1 MGPEYPDSEVDDF
14 NYDRFG
20 SSGGDSDG
28 STLYYESSDEDSD
41 FDSLMADFAEEF
53 GAEDAHLPGTNRSV
67 TTRSAVKRSVT
78 NGASTS
84 GVITSGASVSGA
96 IISGASVS
104 GAITSGASASGVI
117 ASQAS
122 TSGAITNRASASGVI
137 TNQASASGAIT
148 NQASASG
155 AITNRASAAGATT
168 NKASANQ
175 TDKPRYARHIL
186 LNAHIEVVI
195 HFSPQI
201 TLTEHQYS
209 LLRRHTT
216 KLIAANAAD
225 HSDIIK
231 EATDDIEKCWMEDA
245 AFNGEAVEIV
255 SVLSVSRS
263 RAILT
268 FS

>member
-1 MGPEYPDSEVDDF
+1 
-14 NYDRFG
+14 
-20 SSGGDSDG
+20 
-28 STLYYESSDEDSD
+28 
-41 FDSLMADFAEEF
+41 MADFAEEF
-53 GAEDAHLPGTNRSV
+53 GAEDTHPPGTNRSV

-78 NGASTS
+78 NGASTN

-96 IISGASVS
+96 ITSGASVS

-122 TSGAITNRASASGVI
+122 TSGAITN
-137 TNQASASGAIT
+137 QASASRV
-148 NQASASG
+148 
-155 AITNRASAAGATT
+155 ITNRASAAEATT

-175 TDKPRYARHIL
+175 TDKPRYTRHIL

-201 TLTEHQYS
+201 TLTEHQYN

-245 AFNGEAVEIV
+245 VFNREAVEIV
-255 SVLSVSRS
+255 SVLSVSCS

>member
-28 STLYYESSDEDSD
+28 STQYYESSDEDSD
-41 FDSLMADFAEEF
+41 YDSLMADFAEEF
-53 GAEDAHLPGTNRSV
+53 GAEDTHPPGTNRSV

-96 IISGASVS
+96 IINGASVS

-117 ASQAS
+117 
-122 TSGAITNRASASGVI
+122 TNQASASGAI

-245 AFNGEAVEIV
+245 AFNREAVEIV

>member
-14 NYDRFG
+14 DYDRFG
-20 SSGGDSDG
+20 SPGGDSDG
-28 STLYYESSDEDSD
+28 STQYYESSDEDSD
-41 FDSLMADFAEEF
+41 YDSLMADFAEEF
-53 GAEDAHLPGTNRSV
+53 GAEDTYPPGTNRSV

-84 GVITSGASVSGA
+84 GVIT
-96 IISGASVS
+96 SGASVS

-122 TSGAITNRASASGVI
+122 TSGAITNRASASGV
-137 TNQASASGAIT
+137 IT

-245 AFNGEAVEIV
+245 AFNREAVEIV
-255 SVLSVSRS
+255 SMLSVSRS

>member
-14 NYDRFG
+14 DYDRFG

-28 STLYYESSDEDSD
+28 STQYYESSDEDSD
-41 FDSLMADFAEEF
+41 YDSLMANFAEEF
-53 GAEDAHLPGTNRSV
+53 GAEDTHPPGTNRSV

-84 GVITSGASVSGA
+84 GVITSGAS
-96 IISGASVS
+96 
-104 GAITSGASASGVI
+104 
-117 ASQAS
+117 
-122 TSGAITNRASASGVI
+122 
-137 TNQASASGAIT
+137 
-148 NQASASG
+148 
-155 AITNRASAAGATT
+155 AAGATT

-186 LNAHIEVVI
+186 LDAHIEVVI
-195 HFSPQI
+195 HFSPEI

-245 AFNGEAVEIV
+245 AFNREAVEIV